1 MRSERPDGRDEDAGV
16 IGSGAVGQRLGD
28 LFKIDNTPALLT
40 RRMNMPQLAVT
51 EIRSDDPVIGVMEPV
66 PLEDAY
72 LVSVIL
78 RQLDRHEVWEGGR
91 PCPRHTIGPGEFF
104 LRDLKRGQGSRV
116 EQPHHSL
123 QFYLSRA
130 ALDDIALQ
138 EEARPIGE
146 LNYQPGVPIRDPVVA
161 ALGVCLRHPF
171 ERPDEADRLFL
182 DHVTLALGIHLACA
196 YGGLV
201 ARSRPKRG
209 GLTGRQERLAKEA
222 LSAGLTLA
230 EIAAQS
236 GLSTSHFARAFRE
249 TVGIAPHQWLIRRRV
264 DAATEALKDR
274 GLSLAEVAVQCGFAD
289 QSHFT
294 RLFSRVAGV
303 SPGAWRR
310 EHGIDPPTRRT
321 DRF

>member
-1 MRSERPDGRDEDAGV
+1 
-16 IGSGAVGQRLGD
+16 
-28 LFKIDNTPALLT
+28 
-40 RRMNMPQLAVT
+40 MNMPQLAVT
-51 EIRSDDPVIGVMEPV
+51 EIRSDHPAIGVVGPV

-72 LVSVIL
+72 LVSLIV
-78 RQLDRHEVWEGGR
+78 RQQDGHEVWEGGR
-91 PCPRHTIGPGEFF
+91 PCPRHTIRPGEFV
-104 LRDLKRGQGSRV
+104 LRDLKRGQGARI

-123 QFYLSRA
+123 QLYLSRHT
-130 ALDDIALQ
+130 LDDIAQQ
-138 EEARPIGE
+138 EDARPIAE
-146 LNYQPGVPIRDPVVA
+146 LTYQPGTPMRDPIVA
-161 ALGVCLRHPF
+161 GLGACLLHVF
-171 ERPDEADRLFL
+171 ERPQESDRLFL
-182 DHVTLALGIHLACA
+182 EYATLALGIHLARA
-196 YGGLV
+196 YGGLTPGSR
-201 ARSRPKRG
+201 ARRG

-230 EIAAQS
+230 EMAAQS

-249 TVGIAPHQWLIRRRV
+249 TVGLAPHQWLIRRRI

-294 RLFSRVAGV
+294 RLFSRIAGV

-310 EHGIDPPTRRT
+310 EHGIDPPKRQT

>member
-1 MRSERPDGRDEDAGV
+1 MRSGRPDVRNEDAGV
-16 IGSGAVGQRLGD
+16 VDSGAVGQRLGD
-28 LFKIDNTPALLT
+28 LFKIDNTPALIT

-51 EIRSDDPVIGVMEPV
+51 ELRSDDPAIGVVGPV

-72 LVSVIL
+72 LVSLIV
-78 RQLDRHEVWEGGR
+78 RQQDRHEVWEGGR
-91 PCPRHTIGPGEFF
+91 PCPRHTIRPGEFI
-104 LRDLKRGQGSRV
+104 LRDLKRGQGVRI

-123 QFYLSRA
+123 QLYLPRRS
-130 ALDDIALQ
+130 LDDIGYQ
-138 EEARPIGE
+138 EDARPIAE
-146 LNYQPGVPIRDPVVA
+146 LTYQPGTPVRDPIVA
-161 ALGVCLRHPF
+161 WLGACLRHVF
-171 ERPDEADRLFL
+171 ERPQEADRLFL
-182 DHVTLALGIHLACA
+182 EHATLALGIHLARV
-196 YGGLV
+196 YGGLTPGSR
-201 ARSRPKRG
+201 ARRG

-222 LSAGLTLA
+222 LSAGSTLA
-230 EIAAQS
+230 AVAAES

-249 TVGIAPHQWLIRRRV
+249 TVGLAPHQWLIRRRV

-294 RLFSRVAGV
+294 RLFSRIAGV

-310 EHGIDPPTRRT
+310 EHGIDPPKRQT

>member
-1 MRSERPDGRDEDAGV
+1 MRSGRLDWQDEDADV
-16 IGSGAVGQRLGD
+16 VDSGAVGQRLGD
-28 LFKIDNTPALLT
+28 LFKIDDTPALIT

-72 LVSVIL
+72 LVSLIL

-91 PCPRHTIGPGEFF
+91 PCPRHTVGAGEFF

-146 LNYQPGVPIRDPVVA
+146 LNYRAGNPVRDPIVA
-161 ALGVCLRHPF
+161 WLGACLRHVF
-171 ERPDEADRLFL
+171 ERPQEADRLFL
-182 DHVTLALGIHLACA
+182 EHATLALGIHLARV
-196 YGGLV
+196 YGGLTPGSR
-201 ARSRPKRG
+201 ARRG

-222 LSAGLTLA
+222 LSAGSTLA
-230 EIAAQS
+230 AVAAES

-249 TVGIAPHQWLIRRRV
+249 TVGLAPHQWLIRRRV

-274 GLSLAEVAVQCGFAD
+274 GLSLAEVAVRCGFAD

-294 RLFSRVAGV
+294 RLFSRIAGV

-310 EHGIDPPTRRT
+310 EHGIDLRKR
-321 DRF
+321 